1 VSKPDTTPTTALAPT
16 DASLVAALRALLRE
30 DSAGAT
36 GAGASPVGPD
46 ANYRAIKDAQEAEML
61 ARPLIEEQHV
71 ECRSAETRSTFT
83 AIVSFPRDKDG
94 RPDHRWPRGRVVRLD
109 RYTQP
114 SDAEE
119 KIPKQLTGRERS
131 YHLWVEYF
139 QKDLRAFV
147 GKELPAAARLD
158 MVDRI
163 AQLEAELAAK
173 GATPAAV
180 AK

>member
-1 VSKPDTTPTTALAPT
+1 M
-16 DASLVAALRALLRE
+16 
-30 DSAGAT
+30 
-36 GAGASPVGPD
+36 
-46 ANYRAIKDAQEAEML
+46 DAQEAEAL
-61 ARPLIEEQHV
+61 ARPLVEERRV
-71 ECRSAETRSTFT
+71 DCRSPETHATFT
-83 AIVSFPRDKDG
+83 AVVSYPKDKEG
-94 RPDHRWPRGRVVRLD
+94 RPDHRWPRGRVVRID
-109 RYTQP
+109 NYQP
-114 SDAEE
+114 PEDAEE

-173 GATPAAV
+173 GAAPAA
-180 AK
+180 KP